1 MDKIY
6 NLYFQSQKNN
16 SSILLRN
23 KIEELNLNYSKI
35 YDLSLIDKIENI
47 TLEEKNALLALIK
60 KIILATNEFMFELV
74 NRQLRIYSIL
84 SIIIFIFFIT
94 IYSPIYKYFFI
105 TEKDSYKELTFF
117 AKLAFFFVWIFR
129 KNY

>member
-35 YDLSLIDKIENI
+35 YDLSLIDKI
-47 TLEEKNALLALIK
+47 
-60 KIILATNEFMFELV
+60 
-74 NRQLRIYSIL
+74 
-84 SIIIFIFFIT
+84 
-94 IYSPIYKYFFI
+94 
-105 TEKDSYKELTFF
+105 
-117 AKLAFFFVWIFR
+117 
-129 KNY
+129 